1 MARKSLL
8 TESEIRRFMKLAQ
21 MNPVG
26 KEKMQEMGMY
36 PGARDEDDEL
46 ESELHATEDELGA
59 EDELADEEGD
69 ELDAVGGDEGLGD
82 ELEDMLATGVE
93 ALAAAWGIEDRVE
106 VEGGEGADDLEVEDE
121 VEMEMGP
128 EGGELEMSAEEEVE
142 EPMMEGEPAL
152 AQGARRAH
160 PECKG
165 LSGADYDECVKAQA
179 DQPGHRA
186 QRRQRREPAGVTMGG
201 VTGEGVSLDE
211 DKPYTAKKEKPGEDL
226 RKGAEERGA
235 EGTKKKTSGKGRG
248 EKKGDDAYVNEHD
261 LTEDSGEEEGEHY
274 RRNRDA
280 DDVHIAAI
288 EHHLAALRHDRDY
301 DDDHVDESARHDA
314 IVNEVARRVAA
325 RMAQKSQK
333 DEIAEKLA
341 ERILKRLTK

>member
-1 MARKSLL
+1 MARKNLL
-8 TESEIRRFMKLAQ
+8 TEGEIRRFMKLAS

-26 KEKMQEMGMY
+26 EDRIQGIQEMGMY

-59 EDELADEEGD
+59 EDELAGEEGD

-106 VEGGEGADDLEVEDE
+106 VEGGEGAGDVEVEDE
-121 VEMEMGP
+121 VEMGMGP
-128 EGGELEMSAEEEVE
+128 EGGEELEMGAEEEVE

-152 AQGARRAH
+152 AQGTSRVH

-186 QRRQRREPAGVTMGG
+186 QRRQRREPAGVKMAG
-201 VTGEGVSLDE
+201 VTGEGISL
-211 DKPYTAKKEKPGEDL
+211 
-226 RKGAEERGA
+226 
-235 EGTKKKTSGKGRG
+235 
-248 EKKGDDAYVNEHD
+248 N
-261 LTEDSGEEEGEHY
+261 EDSGEEEGEHY
-274 RRNRDA
+274 ERNRDA
-280 DDVHIAAI
+280 DGAHISAI
-288 EHHLAALRHDRDY
+288 EHHLEALKHDRDY
-301 DDDHVDESARHDA
+301 DTAHVEEGGRHDA
-314 IVNEVARRVAA
+314 IVSEVARRVAA
-325 RMAQKSQK
+325 RMAQKAKK
-333 DEIAEKLA
+333 DDIAEQLA